1 MEQRVAIVTGGL
13 RGLGRA
19 MAFGLARE
27 GHKVV
32 AVGHIDADLAQIE
45 AATAGANFAGQILA
59 LVADLRR
66 PADCDR
72 VVAIVRERFGGA
84 DILINN
90 AGLTFTT
97 IDPARYRRAAPQKFW
112 QVSDDIVRAVIETNY
127 IAADQMARRVAPG
140 MVERGWGRIVNV
152 TTKLDTM
159 NRPHTSPYGA
169 SKAALEMAT
178 EVWAKEVE
186 GTGLTINIV
195 NPGAGA
201 NTPGMAE
208 EMRTMSREGRAPR
221 LVEPEDMV
229 PPLLYVISR
238 EADNVNGDRFDANL
252 WDAALP
258 AAEAARRAGRPAG
271 FEMHPQPG

>member
-1 MEQRVAIVTGGL
+1 METRVAIVTGGL
-13 RGLGRA
+13 RGLGHA
-19 MAFGLARE
+19 MAFGLARH
-27 GHKVV
+27 GYRVV
-32 AVGHIDADLAQIE
+32 AVGHIEADVAEIE
-45 AATAGANFAGQILA
+45 AVAANLPGQILP

-66 PADCDR
+66 PAECDR
-72 VVAIVRERFGGA
+72 VVATAMERFGA
-84 DILINN
+84 VHILVNN

-97 IDPARYRRAAPQKFW
+97 IDPARFRRHEPQKFW
-112 QVSDDIVRAVIETNY
+112 QVPDDIVRAVIETNY

-140 MVERGWGRIVNV
+140 MVEEGWGRIVNV

-186 GTGLTINIV
+186 GTGVTINIV

-201 NTPGMAE
+201 NTPGMAD
-208 EMRTMSREGRAPR
+208 EMRTMSREGRTPR
-221 LVEPEDMV
+221 LVEPEEMV

-238 EADNVNGDRFDANL
+238 DADNVNGWRFDANL
-252 WDAALP
+252 WDTSLP
-258 AAEAARRAGRPAG
+258 PAEAARRAGRPAG
-271 FEMHPQPG
+271 FEMHPQPR

>member
-27 GHKVV
+27 GHDVV
-32 AVGHIDADLAQIE
+32 AVGHIELDIAEVE
-45 AATAGANFAGQILA
+45 AATTESNIAGRILP

-66 PADCDR
+66 SADCDR
-72 VVAIVRERFGGA
+72 VVAMAASRFGGVH
-84 DILINN
+84 ILVNN

-97 IDPARYRRAAPQKFW
+97 IDPARFRRAEPQKFW
-112 QVSDDIVRAVIETNY
+112 QVPDDTVRAVIETNY
-127 IAADQMARRVAPG
+127 IAADQMARRVAPM
-140 MVERGWGRIVNV
+140 MVDQGWGRIVNV

-201 NTPGMAE
+201 NTPGMAD
-208 EMRTMSREGRAPR
+208 EMRVMSREGRAPR
-221 LVEPEDMV
+221 LVEPEEMV
-229 PPLLYVISR
+229 PPLLYVVSP
-238 EADNVNGDRFDANL
+238 EADNLNGWRFDANL
-252 WDAALP
+252 WDPSLP
-258 AAEAARRAGRPAG
+258 PAEAARRAGRPAG
-271 FEMHPQPG
+271 FEMHPQPA

>member
-1 MEQRVAIVTGGL
+1 METRVAIVTGGL

-19 MAFGLARE
+19 MALGLARE
-27 GHKVV
+27 GHNVV
-32 AVGHIDADLAQIE
+32 AVGHIEADVAE
-45 AATAGANFAGQILA
+45 VDAATGGANFAGQIVPI
-59 LVADLRR
+59 VADLRL
-66 PADCDR
+66 PAECDR
-72 VVAIVRERFGGA
+72 IVAMARERFGGVH
-84 DILINN
+84 ILVDN

-97 IDPARYRRAAPQKFW
+97 IDPARFRREEPQKFW

-127 IAADQMARRVAPG
+127 IAADQMARRVAPI
-140 MVERGWGRIVNV
+140 MVEQGWGRIVNV

-201 NTPGMAE
+201 NTSGMAD

-221 LVEPEDMV
+221 LVEPVEMV
-229 PPLLYVISR
+229 PPLLYVVSR
-238 EADNVNGDRFDANL
+238 DADKVNGWRFDANL
-252 WDAALP
+252 WDPALP

-271 FEMHPQPG
+271 FEMHPQPY

>member
-1 MEQRVAIVTGGL
+1 METRVAIVTGGL

-19 MAFGLARE
+19 MAFGLARH
-27 GHKVV
+27 GYRVV
-32 AVGHIDADLAQIE
+32 AVGHIEADVAEIE
-45 AATAGANFAGQILA
+45 AVAANLPGQILP

-66 PADCDR
+66 PAECDR
-72 VVAIVRERFGGA
+72 VVATASQRFGA
-84 DILINN
+84 VYILVNN

-97 IDPARYRRAAPQKFW
+97 IDPARFRRAEPQKFW
-112 QVSDDIVRAVIETNY
+112 QVPDDVVQAVIETNY

-140 MVERGWGRIVNV
+140 MVEEGWGRIVNV

-186 GTGLTINIV
+186 GTGVTINIV

-201 NTPGMAE
+201 NTPGMAD

-221 LVEPEDMV
+221 LVEPEEMV
-229 PPLLYVISR
+229 PPLLYVVSR
-238 EADNVNGDRFDANL
+238 EADNVNGWRFDSNL
-252 WDAALP
+252 WDTSLP
-258 AAEAARRAGRPAG
+258 PAKAARRAGRPAG